1 MPASMRLTLAAA
13 VAALAATLIP
23 APAASAAP
31 PARYSLPGGAVF
43 PEGIAVRPGTRTFF
57 VSSTNGGAIYRGTAD
72 RPRTRVFLTGG
83 ADGRTAAVGMKADRR
98 GRLYVAGGAT
108 GRLYVYDTTTRRLVR
123 AFDTNL
129 RAPASFVNDVTLV
142 PNGDAFFTDSR
153 RPVIYRESAAQ
164 AASPTAEVTQPEVW
178 LDLTASP
185 VRYGMGNNLNGIATA
200 AGGRYLIAVQ
210 SNTGGLFRIDLAAR
224 AVTPIAVAG
233 GGPFTNGD
241 GLLVVGRSLYVVRN
255 MQERIVKLRMSPDFS
270 SGRVESD
277 TTSGLFRFPTT
288 IAPIAGRLLVV
299 NSQFDAR
306 NAMRPPRLPFT
317 VAGVRRP

>member
-1 MPASMRLTLAAA
+1 MRLTLASALVVIAA
-13 VAALAATLIP
+13 AFVASA

-72 RPRTRVFLTGG
+72 RPRTRVFLAGG

-129 RAPASFVNDVTLV
+129 RAPDSFVNDVTLA

-153 RPVIYRESAAQ
+153 RPVIYRVSAAQ

>member
-1 MPASMRLTLAAA
+1 MRLSLAA
-13 VAALAATLIP
+13 VATALVATLIP
-23 APAASAAP
+23 ASAASAAP
-31 PARYSLPGGAVF
+31 PAQYSLPGGAVF

-83 ADGRTAAVGMKADRR
+83 ADGRTAAVGMKANRR
-98 GRLYVAGGAT
+98 GLLYVAGGAT

-129 RAPASFVNDVTLV
+129 RAPDSFVNDVTLA
-142 PNGDAFFTDSR
+142 PSGDAFFTDSR
-153 RPVIYRESAAQ
+153 RPVIYRVSAAQ

-255 MQERIVKLRMSPDFS
+255 MQERIGKLRMSPDFS

-306 NAMRPPRLPFT
+306 NAMRAPRLPFT